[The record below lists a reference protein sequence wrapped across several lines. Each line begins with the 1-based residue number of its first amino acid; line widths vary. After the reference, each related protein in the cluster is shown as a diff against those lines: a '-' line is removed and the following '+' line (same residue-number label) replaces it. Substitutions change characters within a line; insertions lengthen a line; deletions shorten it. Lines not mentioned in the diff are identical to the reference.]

1 MKGTEKRKNK
11 KGARENCIIQ
21 NENYSCG
28 VLFHIFYFMLFS
40 TLFVPCFT

>member
-1 MKGTEKRKNK
+1 MIKKKKNNERNK
-11 KGARENCIIQ
+11 KEEKIQ